1 MELSLLK
8 YRAERIGIDPPQTY
22 LGDDTQRVLQE
33 YQFNCSS
40 TNITSLVL
48 GINIRR
54 RRNDRTL
61 FPGVQV
67 FRPNGSDTYSLVT
80 GSERTF
86 YYSTSNVITD
96 TGGYQ
101 YPLNPPIPVM
111 SGDLLAVS
119 QPELTNSVVRIY
131 SIEFDGI
138 SFISSQNMPIG
149 SPTVNL
155 KDSIDNQL
163 ILVYPVTGKTHTH
176 CIIELFYY
184 H

>member
-8 YRAERIGIDPPQTY
+8 YTAERIGIDPPQTY

-54 RRNDRTL
+54 RRSGRTL

-67 FRPNGSDTYSLVT
+67 FRPNGSAYSLVT
-80 GSERTF
+80 GSERTI
-86 YYSTSNVITD
+86 YYSTSNVSTD

-119 QPELTNSVVRIY
+119 QPKLTNSIVRIY